1 MQAGLV
7 WIDLY
12 LLRLIFSFQAR
23 SAIQNR
29 LKQVKSKMLNY
40 ICLCDTIL
48 MQTGLFKEKSES
60 DIDI

>member
-12 LLRLIFSFQAR
+12 LLRLGLSFQAV

-29 LKQVKSKMLNY
+29 LKQVKSKMFNY

-48 MQTGLFKEKSES
+48 MQTGLFKEKSKS